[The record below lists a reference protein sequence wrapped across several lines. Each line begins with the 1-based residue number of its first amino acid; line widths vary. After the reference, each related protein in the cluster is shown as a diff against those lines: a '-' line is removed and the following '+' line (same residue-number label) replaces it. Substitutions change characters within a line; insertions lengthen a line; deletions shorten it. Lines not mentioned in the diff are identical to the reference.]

1 MLAVV
6 RFVDEMSLILQN
18 NGLVTLKQFQNAV
31 IEDIVWNEGTTGG
44 KKVFMR
50 MALSKAKPS
59 ELQRHVVSRFDA
71 SAHEFV
77 TGAPAVV
84 EAAPVRET
92 PRSIFGQANP
102 KKLQPVNLAA
112 RIEEL
117 GLDVWFGSELWPEA
131 APCRELLTKVRSFAG
146 EGFTNPY
153 VYADLKKCACEQCN
167 INNTVLMMF
176 VVHGRFLPVACTEF
190 CPVLLDDD
198 GCVREG
204 GTKKDNRKLDF
215 SMWQLAFDRLAL
227 CNTSCLGFARS
238 VVWQHIHVAGS
249 AVIKQMN
256 YKTSMRHKA
265 VVIEVA
271 CNAKSSDRAPI
282 LGVLFDEVS
291 RCVCQ

>member
-1 MLAVV
+1 M
-6 RFVDEMSLILQN
+6 
-18 NGLVTLKQFQNAV
+18 
-31 IEDIVWNEGTTGG
+31 
-44 KKVFMR
+44 
-50 MALSKAKPS
+50 
-59 ELQRHVVSRFDA
+59 
-71 SAHEFV
+71 
-77 TGAPAVV
+77 
-84 EAAPVRET
+84 EAAPTRET
-92 PRSIFGQANP
+92 PRSFFGQANP

-112 RIEEL
+112 RMEDL

-131 APCRELLTKVRSFAG
+131 APCRELLTKVRSCAG
-146 EGFTNPY
+146 EGFSNPY
-153 VYADLKKCACEQCN
+153 VYADLKKCACEQCS
-167 INNTVLMMF
+167 ISHTVLMMF
-176 VVHGRFLPVACTEF
+176 VVHDRFLPVACTEF

-198 GCVREG
+198 GCVRESG
-204 GTKKDNRKLDF
+204 WKKDNRKLDF

-238 VVWQHIHVAGS
+238 IVWQHIHVAGS

-271 CNAKSSDRAPI
+271 CNAKSNDRASI